1 MKYREFGKTGWQI
14 SEVGLGCWQLG
25 GADWGDVSDERA
37 FDVLAAALDTGVNF
51 LDTADVYGLGR
62 SESLIGAFL
71 RERSESVYVATKL
84 GRFPEPGWPE
94 NFSYNTIKAHVEA
107 SLKRLGR
114 EQIDLI
120 QLHCIPSEV
129 LREGEVFDSLR
140 RIKAAGLVREFGVSV
155 ETMEEG
161 ALCLAQEGLVS
172 LQIIFNLFR
181 QKPIE
186 KLFEDAAAKRI
197 GLIARLPLASGLL
210 SGKFTRETQFEASDH
225 RHYNRDGAQFNVG
238 ETFAG
243 IEFKTAVGLVEKVRE
258 RVSSEQGL
266 ADTALRWC
274 LDHPAISTII
284 PGAKQT
290 AQVQQN
296 CAVSDLPPLSASIH
310 RSLESLYH
318 SEVSGVIR
326 GPY

>member
-1 MKYREFGKTGWQI
+1 MKYRELGKTGWRI
-14 SEVGLGCWQLG
+14 SEVGLGCWQIG
-25 GADWGDVSDERA
+25 GADWGEVSEEAA
-37 FDVLAAALDTGVNF
+37 FGVLSAALDSGVNF

-71 RERSESVYVATKL
+71 RERTESIYLATKL
-84 GRFPEPGWPE
+84 GRFPEPGWPK
-94 NFSYNTIKAHVEA
+94 NFSYDTIKSHVEA

-140 RIKAAGLVREFGVSV
+140 RIKAAGLIREFGVSV
-155 ETMEEG
+155 ESMEEG
-161 ALCLAQEGLVS
+161 KLCLAQEGLAS

-186 KLFEDAAAKRI
+186 SLFEEALAKRV
-197 GLIARLPLASGLL
+197 GLIVRLPLASGML
-210 SGKFTRETQFEASDH
+210 SGKFTRETRFAESDH
-225 RHYNRDGAQFNVG
+225 RHYNRDGAHFNVG

-243 IEFKTAVGLVEKVRE
+243 IEFEEAIDLVEKVRE
-258 RVSSEQGL
+258 IVP
-266 ADTALRWC
+266 ADMQMADAALRWC
-274 LDHPAISTII
+274 LDHPAVSTII
-284 PGAKQT
+284 PGAKRVG
-290 AQVQQN
+290 QVQAN
-296 CAVSDLPPLSASIH
+296 CAVSKLPALTESTHQALNDLY
-310 RSLESLYH
+310 RT
-318 SEVSGVIR
+318 EVVDLIR